1 MSTQPLN
8 TPAIE
13 ARLAAANKELIHIC
27 KDPAKN
33 FVMRVPVKDYDSDR
47 VLSAALDDTQ
57 ALLDEV
63 RELRELVKDAYWE
76 GHREC
81 WRHVSPKHLDGMIE
95 SRASAWTLSTA
106 RARLE
111 GRTP

>member
-63 RELRELVKDAYWE
+63 ARLRELVAQCVEAMEQTYE
-76 GHREC
+76 
-81 WRHVSPKHLDGMIE
+81 VSDYPANGKSPCD
-95 SRASAWTLSTA
+95 RAIKAA
-106 RARLE
+106 RARLQ
-111 GRTP
+111 GDAP